1 MPEQPADLNVKVDK
15 SGGMTIWQAAGTL
28 GIGSVLVL
36 LIVPRLMTSGE
47 QSQTFIQ
54 EKMITTLEK
63 VAESDAEATAEWR
76 SLGGKV
82 DRAADKVDELADRM
96 APLVGRLDK
105 VAEAVTEQVEQRDAE
120 TKAET
125 EQ

>member
-1 MPEQPADLNVKVDK
+1 MPEQPADVNVKVEK
-15 SGGMTIWQAAGTL
+15 PGGMTIWQAAGTL

-54 EKMITTLEK
+54 TKLIDVLEK
-63 VAESDAEATAEWR
+63 NSERSAESTAVIKSTGESMER
-76 SLGGKV
+76 V
-82 DRAADKVDELADRM
+82 ADKVDELADRM

-105 VAEAVTEQVEQRDAE
+105 VASAVTEQVEQTKADAE
-120 TKAET
+120 AK
-125 EQ
+125 